1 MLPLTLYIIV
11 LFLLVAIIFQDFRF
25 RAVSWIILPV
35 LFLAIVAIRIHE
47 DGINNA
53 LTNTA
58 INFALVSLQLIF
70 TLGYFVL
77 IHKMKVSDFTRRFIG
92 WGDILF
98 FIAVTPAFTFPV
110 YLAYMVTGLLLTL
123 AVYSTGRSLR
133 RQTSAP
139 LQIPLAGL
147 FAFYT
152 IVLQALLL
160 VFPHAEYNINLLL
173 TAVL

>member
-1 MLPLTLYIIV
+1 MLPLTLYIIA
-11 LFLLVAIIFQDFRF
+11 LLLLVTIIFQDFRF

-35 LFLAIVAIRIHE
+35 LFFAIIAIRIHE

-53 LTNTA
+53 LTNTL
-58 INFALVSLQLIF
+58 INFVLVSLQLIF

-77 IHKMKVSDFTRRFIG
+77 IRKMKVSDFTRRFIG

-98 FIAVTPAFTFPV
+98 FIALTPAFTFPV
-110 YLAYMVTGLLLTL
+110 YLAYMVSGLLLTL
-123 AVYSTGRSLR
+123 VVYSAGRNFR
-133 RQTSAP
+133 RRTSAP
-139 LQIPLAGL
+139 RQIPLAGL

-160 VFPHAEYNINLLL
+160 VFPGAEYSISRLL
-173 TAVL
+173 TAV